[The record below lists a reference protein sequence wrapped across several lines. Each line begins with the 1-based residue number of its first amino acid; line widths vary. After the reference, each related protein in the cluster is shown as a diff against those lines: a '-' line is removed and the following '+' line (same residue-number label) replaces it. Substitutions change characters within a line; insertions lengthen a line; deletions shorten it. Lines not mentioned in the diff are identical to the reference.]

1 MINYISI
8 KLFLKY
14 DKLVRQKSSCHI
26 TEMHVYN
33 KDFFK
38 INKKTQ
44 TDAFRREI
52 DQEYKQTIQNKNTER
67 ANKHMRKD
75 LTSLEIR
82 NAS

>member
-8 KLFLKY
+8 KMFLKN

-26 TEMHVYN
+26 TEMRVYN
-33 KDFFK
+33 KGFFK
-38 INKKTQ
+38 INKKNRCI
-44 TDAFRREI
+44 RREI
-52 DQEYKQTIQNKNTER
+52 DQEYKQTIQNRNTER